1 MKTAEGSTRQL
12 VQFCAAYFAMYLIYG
27 VAAKY
32 FLDIW
37 KMHEVEMLI
46 YTTIGGSVVCLAW
59 IFLRGWW
66 HRPDGSDLS
75 ALWYIIPSGICTAVI
90 VPTTTMMYLLPI
102 SVMVAMVIMR
112 ASLIVIGRI
121 VDALQIRQGLLK
133 KKVYQEENTA
143 VVFAL
148 TAAGIQLFFVKP
160 GDFDFVGNPAAMTI
174 LGSYLTAYA
183 LRIYIMNYY
192 KNTRPKGAPL
202 HNEWFFSVEQLAASS
217 SLILIGVL
225 VANLVGWTGWSRPEV
240 DAVQPQAI
248 AAAPAGAGAETAAL
262 EVPEAVTTA
271 AVEDDTA
278 VKKRLTSA
286 RKDPVEALHVFREAF
301 TTPSVSYL
309 RSPDFWSRRLWAIVA
324 GASFGVAAFFSVFIF
339 MFKGRTA
346 TFANLAN
353 RLTSLVAGTAGT
365 VAFAYF
371 FGGRYPKMTDWISL
385 LYILIAVYYLTLA
398 ERRRV
403 AELAE
408 AQELAAG
415 SPAPGKPRS

>member
-1 MKTAEGSTRQL
+1 MRTAEGSTRQL

-27 VAAKY
+27 VATKY

-66 HRPDGSDLS
+66 RRPEEGDLS
-75 ALWYIIPSGICTAVI
+75 ALWYIVPSGICTAVI

-121 VDALQIRQGLLK
+121 VDAIQIRQGLLK

-143 VVFAL
+143 VLFAL

-202 HNEWFFSVEQLAASS
+202 HNEWFFSIEQLAASS
-217 SLILIGVL
+217 TLIVIGVF
-225 VANLVGWTGWSRPEV
+225 VANLVGWTGWPRPDV
-240 DAVQPQAI
+240 DAVQPQAVE
-248 AAAPAGAGAETAAL
+248 AAVAGSTS
-262 EVPEAVTTA
+262 PEATPSVV
-271 AVEDDTA
+271 VEDDTA
-278 VKKRLTSA
+278 VKKRLALA
-286 RKDPVEALHVFREAF
+286 RKDPVEALYVFREAF

-309 RSPDFWSRRLWAIVA
+309 RSPDFWSRRIWAIVA

-353 RLTSLVAGTAGT
+353 RLTSLVAGTVGT
-365 VAFAYF
+365 VAFAAF
-371 FGGRYPKMTDWISL
+371 FGGRYPKMTDWIAL

-408 AQELAAG
+408 AQEFPAG

>member
-1 MKTAEGSTRQL
+1 MKNSEGSTRQL

-59 IFLRGWW
+59 ILLRGWW
-66 HRPDGSDLS
+66 HRPDGGDLS
-75 ALWYIIPSGICTAVI
+75 ALWYIIPSGVCTAVI

-183 LRIYIMNYY
+183 IRIYIMNYY

-217 SLILIGVL
+217 SLIVIGVL
-225 VANLVGWTGWSRPEV
+225 VANLAGWTGWPRPEV
-240 DAVQPQAI
+240 DAIQPQVVAS
-248 AAAPAGAGAETAAL
+248 APAISPAAET
-262 EVPEAVTTA
+262 VPAV
-271 AVEDDTA
+271 VEDDTA
-278 VKKRLTSA
+278 VKKRLASA
-286 RKDPVEALHVFREAF
+286 RKDPVEALYVFLEAF

-365 VAFAYF
+365 VAFAVF

-408 AQELAAG
+408 AQELPAG
-415 SPAPGKPRS
+415 SPSPGKPRS